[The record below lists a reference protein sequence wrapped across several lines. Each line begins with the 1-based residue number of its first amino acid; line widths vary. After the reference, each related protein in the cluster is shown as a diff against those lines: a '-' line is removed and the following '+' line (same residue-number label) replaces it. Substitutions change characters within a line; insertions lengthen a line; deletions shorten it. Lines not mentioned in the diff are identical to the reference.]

1 MGRLDRAGQH
11 RAAGARL
18 DAADSDRGRHQHP
31 RWPALIAF
39 SLALASWAPGAGAD
53 DLDDF
58 VGARDAFINGE
69 YPRASRE
76 LQDLVNRVDATRP
89 STVRAAA
96 RKYLAASLFAE
107 RREPEARAV
116 VADLLRD
123 EPRTRLEPGQFEV
136 SFARLF
142 ESVLRAMEPEL
153 DAILLQRAQQRRNDE
168 NARDARRELTLD
180 LLGHES
186 RVEIV
191 PRWATFLPF
200 GIGQFNNRQNGL
212 GAVFLSLESAFLI
225 GSVVAYGVD
234 QSVLSPTRPAGTWD
248 FGADDGRANIAFGM
262 RVLNWGMLG
271 AFVVTAAVGVW
282 RANADYVPQ
291 RVVSRVPRVI
301 PPALQ
306 GLHISGLP
314 GGAGASLRFTF

>member
-1 MGRLDRAGQH
+1 MLTLG
-11 RAAGARL
+11 RAAR
-18 DAADSDRGRHQHP
+18 
-31 RWPALIAF
+31 
-39 SLALASWAPGAGAD
+39 AD

-76 LQDLVNRVDATRP
+76 LQDLVNRIDAVQS
-89 STVRAAA
+89 STVRTAA

-107 RREPEARAV
+107 RREADARAV
-116 VADLLRD
+116 IANLLRD

-142 ESVLRAMEPEL
+142 ESVLRSIEPEL
-153 DAILLQRAQQRRNDE
+153 DALLFQRAQQRRNDE
-168 NARDARRELTLD
+168 NARDARRALTLD

-186 RVEIV
+186 RVELV
-191 PRWATFLPF
+191 PRSLAFLPF
-200 GIGQFNNRQNGL
+200 GVGQFNNQQNGL

-225 GSVVAYGVD
+225 GSVVAFGID
-234 QSVLSPTRPAGTWD
+234 RSAQSLTRPQGTWD
-248 FGADDGRANIAFGM
+248 IGTEDDRANLAGAM

-271 AFVVTAAVGVW
+271 AFVVTAAVGIW

-291 RVVSRVPRVI
+291 RIVSRVPRLI

-306 GLHISGLP
+306 GLQISGLP